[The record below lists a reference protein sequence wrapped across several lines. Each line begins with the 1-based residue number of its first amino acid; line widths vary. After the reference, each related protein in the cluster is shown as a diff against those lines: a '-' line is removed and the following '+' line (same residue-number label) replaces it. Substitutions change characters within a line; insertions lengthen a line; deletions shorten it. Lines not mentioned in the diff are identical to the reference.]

1 MIVERCEVS
10 RTGARAWGP
19 KSEPMLEWELSVQE
33 LWEVLPSNPASTA
46 SPSPWRSSGS
56 ALSTRSPSAQGCC
69 ACARMQG
76 ASGGTSAG
84 HDWQVALPA
93 GSPRAAIAAAARR
106 TFVSS
111 GGTSVSH
118 DRQAAAAAGSPHR
131 DRRGRSQDVREL
143 GVDTLRASRDHLGR
157 QQWQTRTCF
166 GMSHA
171 SGPI

>member
-1 MIVERCEVS
+1 MRFRRISITR
-10 RTGARAWGP
+10 GALQTRRF
-19 KSEPMLEWELSVQE
+19 SEI
-33 LWEVLPSNPASTA
+33 SNNLCPI
-46 SPSPWRSSGS
+46 SSS
-56 ALSTRSPSAQGCC
+56 SCRRLNRCC